1 MYTLEDF
8 LNDFSPHG
16 VRPFTR
22 QDLLKSTGI
31 ESISV
36 QEYPLEGYKTENEFV
51 LSTIL
56 GCERDEEQLLKFI
69 RTIRA
74 GGASALGISVLG
86 DWFTPSRR
94 VLEYCNDNGFALFF
108 LPWDLRFAFI
118 TKTVLS
124 RVSESRLS
132 IYKELQETLLHN
144 FLTQEGLDAAAS
156 TLYYFFSAP
165 VCIYDVN
172 HVLKQRCPDAA
183 EGSGPV
189 PEAAPGGSA
198 KAASGSGDCISIPL
212 EISGTAYG
220 QVVVSGESDVIRTDD
235 DIALVQKYISLPL
248 FLWFNRERIEDLT
261 VNRLRSD
268 FVWNLVNRSY
278 DTYEEM
284 LEEGMRLG
292 HDLTHPYAGI
302 AVRIL
307 EENTDTPKLNEY
319 SEETRRLSESLES
332 LLLQSR
338 KDKRPDVFFASR
350 GLKCLIFLDCRRNF
364 GHDRIRQYVEKVY
377 QSFREANPS
386 YTLRFGISEISRDAR
401 PDFPALSADAEL
413 ALQYC
418 QESGGPSYYFTSKD
432 SQFYR
437 LVVELA
443 RDPVIYA
450 AAKEMMEKLQGPDT
464 RAGMDLQHTL
474 ITYIQCNYNQS
485 LTARALY
492 LNRHSLLYRI
502 RKIEEITGMSLT
514 DHRDLFTLEVYTRI
528 MKNY

>member
-16 VRPFTR
+16 VRPFTAK
-22 QDLLKSTGI
+22 DMLKSTGI

-36 QEYPLEGYKTENEFV
+36 QEYPLEGYKTEKEFV

-56 GCERDEEQLLKFI
+56 GCEKDEEQLLKFI

-118 TKTVLS
+118 TKTVLT

-172 HVLKQRCPDAA
+172 HVLKQRWPDTADSTVTETLPA
-183 EGSGPV
+183 
-189 PEAAPGGSA
+189 EAARGSRAAGPEGGI
-198 KAASGSGDCISIPL
+198 CIPL

-220 QVVVSGESDVIRTDD
+220 QVVVAGESDVIRTND

-248 FLWFNRERIEDLT
+248 FLWFNRERIENLT

-307 EENTDTPKLNEY
+307 EENADMPKLNEY

-332 LLLQSR
+332 LLLQNR
-338 KDKRPDVFFASR
+338 KEHGPDVFFASR

-364 GHDRIRQYVEKVY
+364 GQDRIRQYVEKVFRG
-377 QSFREANPS
+377 FREANPS

-450 AAKEMMEKLQGPDT
+450 AAKEMMEKLQRPDA